1 MPAQGCRTQQLIISH
16 MRSGCCCRLAIQDKP
31 FAAPLRLIAAG
42 LDLHS
47 LPLAPPPF
55 KQEGLTCVPILPG
68 TDTHS
73 TAAAQGASFA
83 CCFTC
88 VVHRLGHQQ
97 VCAWSAH
104 ALLDRRN
111 PQGLNEGVL
120 PHASSTAAN
129 QSMIARRDSNV
140 VIKCNVVYSL

>member
-1 MPAQGCRTQQLIISH
+1 MTLGR
-16 MRSGCCCRLAIQDKP
+16 GCRLAIQDKP

-73 TAAAQGASFA
+73 TAAAQGGFRVQHPKPFACSFA
-83 CCFTC
+83 Y
-88 VVHRLGHQQ
+88 VIYILAHLLGSPVLHR
-97 VCAWSAH
+97 
-104 ALLDRRN
+104 
-111 PQGLNEGVL
+111 
-120 PHASSTAAN
+120 AS
-129 QSMIARRDSNV
+129 Q
-140 VIKCNVVYSL
+140 